1 MMYQYILDITT
12 DLLKYTS
19 QITYPKKFE
28 SPYLYCNLTKLLCII
43 SYVKVCFYNFYE
55 NKKKIEGN

>member
-1 MMYQYILDITT
+1 MTYRYILNVTT

-19 QITYPKKFE
+19 QMD
-28 SPYLYCNLTKLLCII
+28 YLKEFLVLIFIVTLCII